1 MAVAVPVATM
11 HRVGLI
17 TAAAIRA
24 GSMESGAAV
33 ETPAAEAA
41 AVATAAAGNGA
52 TAPTTSSSSTAAAA
66 AAASASASAA
76 RIGADRSERQGA
88 SYEKYGYCSF
98 D

>member
-66 AAASASASAA
+66 ASASAA